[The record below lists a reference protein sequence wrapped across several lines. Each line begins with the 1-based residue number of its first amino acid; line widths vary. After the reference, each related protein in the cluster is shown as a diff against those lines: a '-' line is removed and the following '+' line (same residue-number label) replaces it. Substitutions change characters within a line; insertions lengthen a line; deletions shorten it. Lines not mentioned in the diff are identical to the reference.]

1 MLILLTY
8 RIVCVPSLKTRRFTI
23 LDPGSV
29 HSRSESGYLVAT
41 IHSNSTLQMIPCRP
55 LNLRGSFLCP
65 CSMDHLSVPHI
76 SDEDAKLV
84 PFGYHGTMAHRT
96 EEHNGPQNR
105 RARELTHT
113 MALVTIPSLENI
125 DKKISNMYMLGLP
138 RGKLEGRTW
147 SDKAKRH
154 TTELLMKDI
163 TQLTHLLRRAADVY
177 SRLEY
182 A

>member
-1 MLILLTY
+1 
-8 RIVCVPSLKTRRFTI
+8 
-23 LDPGSV
+23 
-29 HSRSESGYLVAT
+29 
-41 IHSNSTLQMIPCRP
+41 
-55 LNLRGSFLCP
+55 
-65 CSMDHLSVPHI
+65 
-76 SDEDAKLV
+76 
-84 PFGYHGTMAHRT
+84 
-96 EEHNGPQNR
+96 
-105 RARELTHT
+105 